1 MSCQTGNNIVFV
13 VDCYYS
19 RLRHCRWV
27 SWMAD
32 VLMMAT
38 RLSELDYSRRR
49 RAIVTSCR
57 CTVCLTPLQQQE
69 SAIPQRLADAA
80 LLGVRLKTSLSRDE
94 RYARGWQ

>member
-1 MSCQTGNNIVFV
+1 MGNNIVFV
-13 VDCYYS
+13 VDYCYS
-19 RLRHCRWV
+19 QLRHCRWV

-38 RLSELDYSRRR
+38 RLSGLDYNRRR

-57 CTVCLTPLQQQE
+57 CMVCLTQLQQQE

-80 LLGVRLKTSLSRDE
+80 LLGVRLKTSLSRDGCC
-94 RYARGWQ
+94 ARGWQ